1 VCATHAAPCLS
12 ISIPWRDEHE
22 VCVVK
27 ILVELGMHAALLG
40 DRGGDGVR
48 RPSICIYSTS
58 TYVLVQLAN

>member
-1 VCATHAAPCLS
+1 
-12 ISIPWRDEHE
+12 